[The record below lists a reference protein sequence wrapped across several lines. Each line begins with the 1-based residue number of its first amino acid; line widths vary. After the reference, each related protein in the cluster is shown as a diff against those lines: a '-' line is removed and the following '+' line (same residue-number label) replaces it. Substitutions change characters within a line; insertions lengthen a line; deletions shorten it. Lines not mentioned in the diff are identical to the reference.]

1 MFLKKERA
9 CIVFAQR
16 AAFLIYVRNAYDFIP
31 FMLSC
36 ILPRFMSMP
45 ITFTV
50 TC

>member
-36 ILPRFMSMP
+36 ILPRLRSMP